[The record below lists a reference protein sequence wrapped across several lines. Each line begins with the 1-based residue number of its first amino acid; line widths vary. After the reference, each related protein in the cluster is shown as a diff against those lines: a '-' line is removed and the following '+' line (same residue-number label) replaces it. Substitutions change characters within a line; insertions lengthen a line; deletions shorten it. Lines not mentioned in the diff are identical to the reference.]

1 MGPSDLRSPPQSL
14 EPTWHVSG
22 VGKFVY
28 LSYRDPKTGLCLK
41 GPDDFY
47 LVVCWIFVWL
57 AARVFSMRSVFV
69 PLARRLRITD
79 PKEAMR
85 FAEQGWSAI

>member
-1 MGPSDLRSPPQSL
+1 
-14 EPTWHVSG
+14 
-22 VGKFVY
+22 
-28 LSYRDPKTGLCLK
+28 
-41 GPDDFY
+41 
-47 LVVCWIFVWL
+47 VCWIFVWL